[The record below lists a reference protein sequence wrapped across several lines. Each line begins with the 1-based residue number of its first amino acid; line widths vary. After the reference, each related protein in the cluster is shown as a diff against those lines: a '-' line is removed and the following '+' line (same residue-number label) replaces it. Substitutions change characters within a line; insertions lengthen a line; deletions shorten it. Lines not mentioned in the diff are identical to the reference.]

1 MCILKGSEFRGRMF
15 FLGAWALVLCPR
27 VDDFHTHRLMA
38 GPLTES
44 GLLDGPAYFPGGNA
58 QHSPGTWGHR
68 WVWGGPSV
76 RLCCTC
82 WRKTTRTWG
91 VPGRR
96 KGQHWQHGRQSTTL
110 TKTPPEALGWS
121 VYLFCLSECLVIV
134 CESWAVM
141 DEKTSSGT
149 VITEGCVLFYLFLTG
164 Y

>member
-1 MCILKGSEFRGRMF
+1 MLNTPQEPGVTGGPGR
-15 FLGAWALVLCPR
+15 
-27 VDDFHTHRLMA
+27 
-38 GPLTES
+38 GPLS
-44 GLLDGPAYFPGGNA
+44 APVVHVGARRPGPE
-58 QHSPGTWGHR
+58 
-68 WVWGGPSV
+68 
-76 RLCCTC
+76 
-82 WRKTTRTWG
+82 G

-134 CESWAVM
+134 CEGWAVM

>member
-15 FLGAWALVLCPR
+15 FLGVWVLVLCPR

-38 GPLTES
+38 GPLAES

-68 WVWGGPSV
+68 WVWEGPSLSTPV
-76 RLCCTC
+76 VHVGAR
-82 WRKTTRTWG
+82 RPGPEG

-121 VYLFCLSECLVIV
+121 VYLFCLSECLAVV
-134 CESWAVM
+134 CES
-141 DEKTSSGT
+141 
-149 VITEGCVLFYLFLTG
+149 
-164 Y
+164 